1 MKAVTWQGP
10 RNISVETVPDPVIQ
24 QPNDAIIEVTSTA
37 ICGSDLHLYEVLG
50 PFMTP
55 GDIVGHE
62 PMGRVVEA
70 GPDSNVRPDDRV
82 VIPFQIA
89 CGSCYFC
96 TKGLQTQCE
105 TTQVKD
111 QGSGAPLFGY
121 SQLYGSVPGGQAQ
134 YLRVPH
140 ADYGPIKVRDE
151 LADHRYLFL
160 SDVLPTAWQA
170 VAYAQ
175 RSQGESVAVLGL
187 GPIGQ
192 FAARIAKHQGLTV
205 YAIDPVAERRR
216 MAARHGVLVYDNS
229 DSSVEAIRDAT
240 HGRGPDA
247 VIDAVGMEAH
257 GDPESMFAKIAQRGV
272 QHLPDKIS
280 QPFMAKAGL
289 DRLAA
294 LYTGIDLV
302 RRGGTLSLS
311 GVYGGQASP
320 LPMLTLF
327 DKQIQVTMGQ
337 ANVKRW
343 VGEILPLVED
353 SEDPLGVDDFVTH
366 RMPMTDA
373 PAAYEMFQKKEDGC
387 IKVVLEPQLT
397 H

>member
-10 RNISVETVPDPVIQ
+10 RKMSVETVPDPFIQ

-70 GPDSNVRPDDRV
+70 GASSNLRPGDRV

-89 CGSCYFC
+89 CGDCYFC
-96 TKGLQTQCE
+96 AQGLQTQCE

-140 ADYGPIKVRDE
+140 ADYGPIKVGDE
-151 LADHRYLFL
+151 LPDHRYLFL

-175 RSQGESVAVLGL
+175 RSPGDSVAVLGL

-205 YAIDPVAERRR
+205 YAIDPVQERRE
-216 MAARHGVLVYDNS
+216 MAARHGILVYDNT
-229 DSSVEAIRDAT
+229 DSTVNAIREAT
-240 HGRGPDA
+240 QGRGPDA

-257 GDPESMFAKIAQRGV
+257 GDPQSAFAKFAQRTV
-272 QHLPDKIS
+272 QFLPDKLG
-280 QPFMAKAGL
+280 QPVMDKAGL

-320 LPMLTLF
+320 LPMLSLF
-327 DKQIQVTMGQ
+327 DKQIQITMGQ

-343 VGEILPLVED
+343 VDEILPLVED
-353 SEDPLGVDDFVTH
+353 PRDPLGVDDFVTH
-366 RMPMTDA
+366 RLPLEQA
-373 PAAYEMFQKKEDGC
+373 PAAYEMFQKKTDGC
-387 IKVVLEPQLT
+387 IKVVLEPQQVP
-397 H
+397 